1 MLYIIIG
8 FFLVCIDQLSKFLIA
23 DFFAFGQ
30 RYPVISGFFYLT
42 NISNKGAA
50 WGMLEGGK
58 WFFIAV
64 TVITI
69 IIMLFMFAKL
79 KRFSF
84 RMPMIMIISGGIGNM
99 IDRLFRTDGVLDFLE
114 FHFGDYIFPVFNF
127 ADICVT
133 LGAFFLVLVLW
144 FGDRENKDVD
154 NDTIDDEDI
163 YDDYDEEFTENVVEE
178 DGE

>member
-1 MLYIIIG
+1 MLYIILG

-30 RYPVISGFFYLT
+30 RFPVISGFFYLT

-50 WGMLEGGK
+50 WGMFEGGK
-58 WFFIAV
+58 WFFVAV
-64 TVITI
+64 TIVTI
-69 IIMLFMFAKL
+69 IIMSFMFFKL

-99 IDRLFRTDGVLDFLE
+99 IDRLFRSDGVLDFLE
-114 FHFGDYIFPVFNF
+114 FHFGDYVFPVFNF

-133 LGAFFLVLVLW
+133 VGAFLLILVLL
-144 FGDRENKDVD
+144 FSDMKEEEPTG
-154 NDTIDDEDI
+154 IDEISNEFDESEE
-163 YDDYDEEFTENVVEE
+163 DDYIDYIVEE
-178 DGE
+178 DEE